1 MQKTVS
7 FGRDG
12 IIAMT
17 NSKSHTPV
25 GFIRKVGTEYFG
37 YIFKI
42 ENGFAQY
49 DSKTN
54 NINYA
59 MATGVTLSST
69 KRKDIADKVS
79 EIYASSF
86 Q

>member
-17 NSKSHTPV
+17 NSKSYTPV
-25 GFIRKVGTEYFG
+25 GFIRKVGAEYVG
-37 YIFKI
+37 HIFKI
-42 ENGFAQY
+42 EDGFAGY
-49 DSKTN
+49 SSKTN
-54 NINYA
+54 NINHA
-59 MATGVTLSST
+59 IATGTTVSSK
-69 KRKDIADKVS
+69 KRKDIASKVA
-79 EIYASSF
+79 EIYAASF

>member
-1 MQKTVS
+1 MEKTVS

-17 NSKSHTPV
+17 NGKSYTPV
-25 GFIRKVGTEYFG
+25 GFIRKVGAEYVG

-42 ENGFAQY
+42 ENGFADY
-49 DSKTN
+49 SNKTN
-54 NINYA
+54 NINHA
-59 MATGVTLSST
+59 IVTGTTISSK
-69 KRKDIADKVS
+69 KRKDIAEKTA
-79 EIYASSF
+79 EIYAKSF

>member
-1 MQKTVS
+1 MTPS

-17 NSKSHTPV
+17 SSKSYLPI
-25 GFIRKVGTEYFG
+25 GFFQKVGAEYVAH
-37 YIFKI
+37 IFRI

-49 DSKTN
+49 GSKTN

-59 MATGVTLSST
+59 RATGTTLSSK

-79 EIYASSF
+79 EIYAASF

>member
-1 MQKTVS
+1 MQKKVS

-17 NSKSHTPV
+17 SSKSYTPV
-25 GFIRKVGTEYFG
+25 GFIRKVGAEYVG

-49 DSKTN
+49 GSKTN

-59 MATGVTLSST
+59 MATGVMLSST

-79 EIYASSF
+79 EMYAASF